1 MSDGSS
7 EQSRV
12 WTNTNFPEDVLQ
24 ILEEGLD
31 TAELVYATQTFS
43 GNLVSSPPDSSLEEA
58 TIAFGQPDAE
68 QLLQLTNIRWVHL
81 TSAGYTKY
89 DRDDLR
95 AVFRERG
102 AILTN
107 SSSVYA
113 EPCAQHAMSMI
124 LAFAR
129 QLPMSWKEQFTSRA
143 WSDAQIRRQS
153 VLLND
158 QNIIIYGYGAIAHRL
173 TELLKPFGVNIVGVR
188 RKASGNESIPMVSL
202 EDHKSWLEHADHVI
216 NILPANDATKGF
228 FDRDT
233 LRGLKKTAYFYNIG
247 RGVTVDQDALVE
259 MLNRGE
265 IAGAYLDVTDPE
277 PLPVDHPLWVAPNCF
292 VTPHTAGGFQG
303 EMERL
308 VSHFLGNY
316 VRFEAGQE
324 LIDRVY

>member
-1 MSDGSS
+1 MNGGSNDVF
-7 EQSRV
+7 RV
-12 WTNTNFPEDVLQ
+12 WTNTSFPEDVRRMLD
-24 ILEEGLD
+24 EGLA

-43 GNLVSSPPDSSLEEA
+43 GNLTSSPPDRTLEKA

-89 DRDDLR
+89 DREDLR
-95 AVFRERG
+95 TAFRERG
-102 AILTN
+102 AVLTN

-129 QLPMSWKEQFTSRA
+129 QLPMSWAEQFGSRA

-153 VLLND
+153 VLLNG

-188 RKASGNESIPMVSL
+188 RKVIGSESIPIVSL
-202 EDHKSWLEHADHVI
+202 HDHRSWLEQADHVI
-216 NILPANDATKGF
+216 NILPANDATMGF

-233 LRGLKKTAYFYNIG
+233 LSRLKKTAYFYNIG
-247 RGVTVDQDALVE
+247 RGVTVDQEALVE

-265 IAGAYLDVTDPE
+265 MAGVYLDVTDPE
-277 PLPVDHPLWVAPNCF
+277 PLPVSHPLWSAPNCYI
-292 VTPHTAGGFQG
+292 TPHTAGGFRG

-308 VSHFLGNY
+308 VEHFLSNY
-316 VRFEAGQE
+316 ARFESGHE
-324 LIDRVY
+324 LLDRVY